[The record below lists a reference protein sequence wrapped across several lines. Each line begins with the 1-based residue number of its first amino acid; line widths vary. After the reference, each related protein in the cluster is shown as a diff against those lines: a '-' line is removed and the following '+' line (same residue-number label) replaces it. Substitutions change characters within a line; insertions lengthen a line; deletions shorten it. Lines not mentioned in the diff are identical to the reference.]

1 MGVFMGAKRRRY
13 TREFKLEALRLAQQP
28 GATTTAVAEELGVNP
43 ESLYR
48 WKRELKD
55 DPKQSFPGQGSLKPR
70 DKELEKLRGENARLK
85 SENTFLK
92 KVSAYFAKD
101 KK

>member
-1 MGVFMGAKRRRY
+1 MGTKRRKY
-13 TREFKLEALRLAQQP
+13 TREFKLEALRTTRQP
-28 GATTTAVAEELGVNP
+28 GMTSTDVARELDIAP

-48 WKRELKD
+48 WKREFKD
-55 DPKQSFPGQGSLKPR
+55 DPAQAFPGEGALKAR
-70 DKELEKLRGENARLK
+70 DREVEQLRRQVARLQSENA
-85 SENTFLK
+85 FLK

>member
-1 MGVFMGAKRRRY
+1 MGAKRRRY

-28 GATTTAVAEELGVNP
+28 GATATSVAEELGVNP

-55 DPKQSFPGQGSLKPR
+55 DPEQSFPGHGSLKAR
-70 DKELEKLRGENARLK
+70 DKELEQLRRENARLK
-85 SENTFLK
+85 AENAFLK